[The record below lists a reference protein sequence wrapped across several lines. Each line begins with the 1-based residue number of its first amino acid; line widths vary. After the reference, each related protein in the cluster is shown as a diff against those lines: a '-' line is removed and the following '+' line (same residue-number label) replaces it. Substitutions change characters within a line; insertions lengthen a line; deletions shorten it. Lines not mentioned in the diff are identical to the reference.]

1 MTRLMVLGLL
11 RLQPMSGYEI
21 QQLLQVSQSDQWA
34 GILPGSIYHALKKLD
49 QEGFI
54 QIHSIETI
62 GNRSK
67 AIYEITEQ
75 GVEEYKQLLIQSFT
89 IPSVVLPTDL
99 YTGLSMLSLPN
110 PAVESEAIIAA
121 VQEQLNMLRQQ
132 WDRIKI
138 GLEKKKQQSETRNV
152 FQDFTFNQVE
162 KHYRLQTES
171 LEELLKILQEDIAE
185 HANPF
190 TSKN

>member
-1 MTRLMVLGLL
+1 MVLGLL

-54 QIHSIETI
+54 QIQSIETT